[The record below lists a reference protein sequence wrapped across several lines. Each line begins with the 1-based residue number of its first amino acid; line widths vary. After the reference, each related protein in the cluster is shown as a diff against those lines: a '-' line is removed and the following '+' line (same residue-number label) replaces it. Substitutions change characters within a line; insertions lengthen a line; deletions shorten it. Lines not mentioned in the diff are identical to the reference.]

1 MKLRLLPKLL
11 LFILLPALLGLC
23 AVSWFSYKSA
33 ENALDAQISEDLNL
47 LVASETSQLDSMTG
61 LLRDVLKNRDHRPH
75 P

>member
-47 LVASETSQLDSMTG
+47 AT
-61 LLRDVLKNRDHRPH
+61 RR
-75 P
+75 